1 VTAPRR
7 FLHLAVLSAFA
18 LAQPLF
24 DVLERSPE
32 FFAVRGSARADVI
45 VFGVALTIV
54 PPVALVLLELA
65 AGLMRKRVAVGL
77 HLVFVAGLSG
87 LLALQAVKR
96 AGDLPPGLLVALS
109 ALLGVCA
116 AALYWKAGAARTI
129 LTVLAPAPL
138 LFLGL
143 FLARSPIGS
152 LDYAGPAHAGSFAG
166 ARTPIVMV
174 IFDELPVTSL
184 MDASG
189 QIDAARYPSFAALAR
204 SSSWYRNT
212 LTVHGFTPYAVPAI
226 LTGDYPS
233 ERKLPL
239 VSDQPAN
246 LFTLLGRRYSFDVYE
261 GVTRLCPKELCGRAV
276 PGFGERMRSLTS
288 DLGLVYLH
296 VLLPKRL
303 ADGLPSVTQ
312 TWVNFGGKNGRPAI
326 GDLVGRELSSDQRVR
341 FESFVRSI
349 APRQRPALYFIHVLL
364 PHVPWHYLPS
374 GKEYANDA
382 LPGLS
387 DERWSGEPWLVEQGF
402 QRHLLQVEYVDRL
415 LGELLARLRGTGLY
429 DRSLVVVTADHGVS
443 FRTDDSRR
451 GPTKTNLQD
460 IAFVPLF
467 VKAPGQRA
475 GKVVEA
481 PISTIDIL
489 PTLAALLGARLP
501 SPVDGRTEVDPGPG
515 RRTAVVL
522 DWRFKRLAV
531 DAAVLEARRDATLAR
546 QVELFGSGA
555 GGPGLYGLGPHRE
568 LVGRSVAGLAVLHS
582 PRWKA
587 TLDQRDVL
595 RSVDLGSVFLPVL
608 LTGRLEGAPPG
619 TALALAVNG
628 RVVAVAK
635 SFRYA
640 GATRFSALVPES
652 ALRAGANS
660 VAIYAVSG
668 PAGALRLERLG
679 GM

>member
-1 VTAPRR
+1 MTAPRR

-32 FFAVRGSARADVI
+32 FFAVRGSARVDVI
-45 VFGVALTIV
+45 VFGVGLTVAPAAALFV
-54 PPVALVLLELA
+54 LELA
-65 AGLMRKRVAVGL
+65 AGLVRKRLAEGL
-77 HLVFVAGLSG
+77 HLLFVAGLSG

-96 AGDLPPGLLVALS
+96 AGDLPAPLLVGLS
-109 ALLGVCA
+109 TLLGA
-116 AALYWKAGAARTI
+116 AGAALYLKVGAARMV

-138 LFLGL
+138 LFLAL

-152 LDYAGPAHAGSFAG
+152 LDYAGPAQAGSFAG

-184 MDASG
+184 MDAGG
-189 QIDAARYPSFAALAR
+189 QIDAARYPSFAALAGN
-204 SSSWYRNT
+204 STWYRNT

-239 VSDQPAN
+239 VSDQPQN
-246 LFTLLGRRYSFDVYE
+246 LFTLLGRRYNFDVFE
-261 GVTRLCPKELCGRAV
+261 GVTRLCPTELCGQV
-276 PGFGERMRSLTS
+276 KPGFGERMRSLVS

-303 ADGLPSVTQ
+303 AAGLPSVTQ
-312 TWVNFGGKNGRPAI
+312 TWVNFGGKNGRPGI
-326 GDLVGRELSSDQRVR
+326 GDLVGRQLSTDQRVR

-349 APRQRPALYFIHVLL
+349 APRRRPALYFLHVLL

-374 GKEYANDA
+374 GKEYSNDA

-387 DERWSGEPWLVEQGF
+387 DERWSDEPWLVEQGF
-402 QRHLLQVEYVDRL
+402 QRHLLQVAFVDRL
-415 LGELLARLRGTGLY
+415 LGELLARLRATGLY
-429 DRSLVVVTADHGVS
+429 DRALVVVTADHGVS

-451 GPTKTNLQD
+451 GPTRTNLQD

-467 VKAPGQRA
+467 VKAPGQGE
-475 GKVVEA
+475 GKVVDA

-489 PTLAALLGARLP
+489 PTMAALLGARLP
-501 SPVDGRTEVDPGPG
+501 GSVDGRSEVDPGTG
-515 RRTAVVL
+515 RQTAVVF
-522 DWRFKRLAV
+522 DWRFKRLVV
-531 DAAVLEARRDATLAR
+531 DTAALEARRDATLAR

-555 GGPGLYGLGPHRE
+555 DGPGLYGLGPHRE
-568 LVGRSVAGLAVLHS
+568 LVGRNIAGLAVRAS

-587 TLDQRDVL
+587 TLDQRDEL
-595 RSVDLGSVFLPVL
+595 RFVDPGAFFLPVL
-608 LTGRLEGAPPG
+608 LTGRLEGGPAG

-628 RVVAVAK
+628 RVEAVAK
-635 SFRYA
+635 SFRY
-640 GATRFSALVPES
+640 GGKVRFSALVPES

-660 VAIYAVSG
+660 VEIYAVSTSG
-668 PAGALRLERLG
+668 GALVLGRLG
-679 GM
+679 GT

>member
-1 VTAPRR
+1 MTAPRR

-32 FFAVRGSARADVI
+32 FFAVRGSARVDVI
-45 VFGVALTIV
+45 VFGVGLTIV
-54 PPVALVLLELA
+54 PPGALLLLELG
-65 AGLMRKRVAVGL
+65 AGLMRKRLAEGL
-77 HLVFVAGLSG
+77 HLLFVAGLSG
-87 LLALQAVKR
+87 VLVLQAVKR
-96 AGDLPPGLLVALS
+96 AGDLPPALLIAFS
-109 ALLGVCA
+109 ALLGACA
-116 AALYWKAGAARTI
+116 AALYQKAGAARTV

-184 MDASG
+184 MDGSG
-189 QIDAARYPSFAALAR
+189 AIDAARYPTFAALAR
-204 SSSWYRNT
+204 DSTWYRNT

-239 VSDQPAN
+239 VSDQPQN
-246 LFTLLGRRYSFDVYE
+246 LFTLLGRRYSFDVFE
-261 GVTRLCPKELCGRAV
+261 GVTRLCPKELCGQAQ
-276 PGFGERMRSLTS
+276 PGFGGRMRSLVS
-288 DLGLVYLH
+288 DLGLVSLH

-303 ADGLPSVTQ
+303 AAGLPSVTQ
-312 TWVNFGGKNGRPAI
+312 TWVNFGGRGGRPAI
-326 GDLVGRELSSDQRVR
+326 GDLVGAQLSNDQRVR

-349 APRQRPALYFIHVLL
+349 APRKRPTLYFIHVLL

-387 DERWSGEPWLVEQGF
+387 DERWSDERWLVEQGF

-415 LGELLARLRGTGLY
+415 LGELLARLRATGLY

-467 VKAPGQRA
+467 VKAPGRSEA
-475 GKVVEA
+475 KVIDA

-489 PTLAALLGARLP
+489 PTMAALLGARLP
-501 SPVDGRTEVDPGPG
+501 GPVDGRPEVAPGAG

-522 DWRFKRLAV
+522 DWRFKQLVV
-531 DAAVLEARRDATLAR
+531 DTAALEARRDATLAR

-568 LVGRSVAGLAVLHS
+568 LVGRSLAGLAVRQS
-582 PRWKA
+582 SKWKA
-587 TLDQRDVL
+587 TLDQRDELHSFDPGAVY
-595 RSVDLGSVFLPVL
+595 VPVL
-608 LTGRLEGAPPG
+608 LTGRLEGPPPG
-619 TALALAVNG
+619 TALAIAVNG
-628 RVVAVAK
+628 RVEAVAS
-635 SFRYA
+635 SFRY
-640 GATRFSALVPES
+640 GAEVRFSALVPES
-652 ALRAGANS
+652 AVRAGANS
-660 VAIYAVSG
+660 VEVYAVSG